1 MKISGLI
8 IITFLMNLTLIIS
21 DCNYIT
27 IGANVDKC
35 SVIEKEDKNKSCCF
49 AEIKKNNYSISYC
62 VEIKNTKES
71 INAYKQDFKNEHDLK
86 SIKVKCHCFFLKN
99 TKLLLLLVF
108 LIL

>member
-1 MKISGLI
+1 MKISVLI

-49 AEIKKNNYSISYC
+49 AETKKNNYSISYC

-71 INAYKQDFKNEHDLK
+71 INAYKQDFKKEHDLK
-86 SIKVKCHCFFLKN
+86 SIYVKCHCFFLKN
-99 TKLLLLLVF
+99 AKLFLLLVF